1 MGATPCERVCLA
13 GPTLRAG
20 LPKALHVVFACEGEG
35 ACAGTRRSACARVC
49 NDTDRFTCAPPSH
62 RKSLRPSPLALFSSC
77 SLSSS
82 HSLNPSTTT
91 MNRRRALLD
100 AADEDDLLRLQA
112 EFQAAREV
120 PCAAVTSVAR
130 TRDAPT
136 VAAPPPLPLPPCPG
150 DGADHAHAHVGRSGG
165 DEGVATPPIPPL
177 LGAVRE
183 RDVSVRAGGAP
194 SLSARPP
201 PCLPA
206 SGAGAAAAPAATS
219 TAAFPQATHRRVSK
233 VRVHACVSVQ
243 RNKET
248 ERERVCAARSALAN
262 LPPVT

>member
-1 MGATPCERVCLA
+1 MCGESVGARLVSVCA
-13 GPTLRAG
+13 LRAPASELG
-20 LPKALHVVFACEGEG
+20 SQKRCMWCV
-35 ACAGTRRSACARVC
+35 RARV
-49 NDTDRFTCAPPSH
+49 RV
-62 RKSLRPSPLALFSSC
+62 RVQALGARRVLVFVTTRTASRAHLLPIEKVC
-77 SLSSS
+77 VLLLLSLSLFRLLIL
-82 HSLNPSTTT
+82 LNPSTTT

-136 VAAPPPLPLPPCPG
+136 VAAPPSSPPPCPG
-150 DGADHAHAHVGRSGG
+150 NGADHAQKHAESGSCDG
-165 DEGVATPPIPPL
+165 GGVTPPLPPL

-201 PCLPA
+201 PRPPA
-206 SGAGAAAAPAATS
+206 PGAGAAAAPAAAS

-233 VRVHACVSVQ
+233 VRVHACVRRCRETKKQRESVCV
-243 RNKET
+243 RRRRPWRT
-248 ERERVCAARSALAN
+248 CRL
-262 LPPVT
+262 